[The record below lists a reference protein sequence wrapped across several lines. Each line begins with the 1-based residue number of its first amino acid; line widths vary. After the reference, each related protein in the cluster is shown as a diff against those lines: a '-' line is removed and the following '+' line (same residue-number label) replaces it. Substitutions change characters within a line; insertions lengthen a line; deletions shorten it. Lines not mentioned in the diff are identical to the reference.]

1 MPPPPPRGYN
11 SCMEVRILK
20 VIRRMLCMCDPAWEL
35 PIRGLQLSCVL
46 LFCAF
51 LLLVDAGGFSVESCG
66 TYFLAEE
73 LLTLPQAILLVVMLA
88 GVMIEERRL

>member
-1 MPPPPPRGYN
+1 
-11 SCMEVRILK
+11 MEVRILK
-20 VIRRMLCMCDPAWEL
+20 VIRRMLCMCDPA
-35 PIRGLQLSCVL
+35 CVL

>member
-1 MPPPPPRGYN
+1 
-11 SCMEVRILK
+11 MEVRILK
-20 VIRRMLCMCDPAWEL
+20 VIRRMLCMCEPAWEL
-35 PIRGLQLSCVL
+35 LIRGLQLSCVL

-88 GVMIEERRL
+88 GVMIEERRR